1 MDFLDL
7 TLPLASRVPSAAVL
21 FVVRATAI
29 LLAALGMTLVMRRS
43 SAGARH
49 LVWLG
54 SLAGLLLLPALSAS
68 LPATFRIL
76 PASLAP
82 ETGPASAPAAI
93 PLPLAPAPAAQLT
106 SGVDHVDVAA
116 DFPASQGTSRA
127 SLPAMTPLG
136 LSLLVW
142 GLVAVALLLRMI
154 LGALA
159 VRRIV
164 RRARPLSDGS
174 WLTPLVEIADRLDLP
189 EAPRLVMSEQ
199 VHIPFACNARHPTI
213 VLPAEAAAW
222 SADRRHAVLLHEL
235 AHVRRRDLL
244 GHAVGRFA
252 CALYW
257 FHPLVWTAAKKLR
270 AESERACDDQ
280 ALSCGTRASDYAEHL
295 LDIVSGVRHH
305 GVPGT
310 ALAMAQRR
318 EFEGRMLAILDP
330 ALRRSAPSRRETAM
344 LVTAL
349 GILSLGVAA
358 MAPAPRPARA
368 VAHATAAPV
377 VSPPAATPAGDAPTS
392 VRVEHPEPAASG
404 RLTSDRPPRP
414 MTIPLAA
421 DTSEGARLL
430 PQGAA
435 KDRVTILAGVLRSD
449 TSADLRRVAAWG
461 LAQFGDSRVAIEA
474 LAAAVRHDASDA
486 VREMSAWALGEASSR
501 DAVAPLTDALR
512 GDANPR
518 VREMAAWGLGESGE
532 EEAQAG
538 LVAGLRD
545 RDAQVRHTA
554 VWALGEIGLKHAPTE
569 LVAMLADTSASVRGI
584 TAWALHQI
592 GDASAAPALTAALR
606 TEREPEVKQALL
618 RSVASMGDEAADVI
632 ADLVNSSDRATRN
645 AAIRALAGAGSSPW
659 PMPRPRP
666 RPSP

>member
-21 FVVRATAI
+21 FLIRATAI

-76 PASLAP
+76 PAALAP
-82 ETGPASAPAAI
+82 ETAPAGAPAAI
-93 PLPLAPAPAAQLT
+93 NLPAATAPAAQLA
-106 SGVDHVDVAA
+106 SGVDHVDLTAEL
-116 DFPASQGTSRA
+116 PASPGTSRR

-142 GLVAVALLLRMI
+142 GLVAMALLLRMI

-164 RRARPLSDGS
+164 RRGRPLSDAS

-235 AHVRRRDLL
+235 AHIRRRDLV

-330 ALRRSAPSRRETAM
+330 ALRRSAPSRRETTV

-368 VAHATAAPV
+368 VAPATPAPV
-377 VSPPAATPAGDAPTS
+377 VSPPAAASVGDAHRS
-392 VRVEHPEPAASG
+392 VRVEHPEPSAPG
-404 RLTSDRPPRP
+404 TLTSDRPQRP
-414 MTIPLAA
+414 VTVPLGA
-421 DTSEGARLL
+421 DTSEGGRLL
-430 PQGAA
+430 QGAA

-461 LAQFGDSRVAIEA
+461 LAQFGDSRVATDA

-512 GDANPR
+512 SDANAR
-518 VREMAAWGLGESGE
+518 VREMAAWGLGESGAE
-532 EEAQAG
+532 DAQAG

-545 RDAQVRHTA
+545 RDDRVRHTA
-554 VWALGEIGLKHAPTE
+554 VWALGEVGLKHAPTE
-569 LVAMLADTSASVRGI
+569 LVAMLADTSAAVRGI

-632 ADLVNSSDRATRN
+632 AELVNSSDRATRN

-666 RPSP
+666 RPNP